1 MKSAVLKNQEQGVV
15 LVTTL
20 MLMLLMSALLA
31 GFSMAVF
38 SDHQFREIDR
48 DKPTAFYTAHAG
60 LEKLTADLGLL
71 FNTNFAPSRAQIDT
85 LVQSPPQFEN
95 TEFQTPT
102 GGSGYQITF
111 PADGNGNPLAT
122 SRTIKDGP
130 YQGLIGLV
138 TPYTIDVTS
147 RTSDG
152 AEVHLQRTLQTVT
165 IPVFQFG
172 TFSDTDLGFHS
183 GAVFN
188 FGGRVHSNGN
198 LYLAG
203 SNTLTLSDKVTSAGE
218 VIRFTLMNGV
228 PTNPNYVA
236 NVNVLKAPGSFRN
249 LQRTEGSLQQNIG
262 SPNNEPLWTNLS
274 IGTYNGNIRSSRT
287 GAKRLDL
294 PLITVG
300 GTPIDI
306 IRRPA
311 TTTEDQDN
319 PTLYNSRYFSM
330 AALRILLSDTA
341 ADLTSLP
348 TVTATQPVQLTNAGL
363 VAAGAWYNAANPPI
377 AESVGNFTTTTTAA
391 LPMGAPN
398 QNHIDVVST
407 AGFASPGQILVNNVL
422 VNCAG
427 PNLPTRFQ
435 NCTGIPN
442 SGAPAPGFP
451 RTVATNYRSVAN
463 TPLIDGFI
471 KIEKQDI
478 NGIWTD
484 VTQEILNLG
493 IAGRNLVGA
502 CAEPNPNAVIRFQRL
517 RDNPV
522 FSACGNGSE
531 NPTDYWPNTLYD
543 TREGNYRDDQ
553 NNANTTVFLGGVM
566 HYVELD
572 VNNLRQWLL
581 GGIGVSGPNSMNI
594 TGYVVYFSDRR
605 GNRNLAGQESGEYG
619 SEDFVNPPL
628 TGGGFPNGQLNSGE
642 DVNANG
648 QLDLYGATPILPP
661 GGGTAPLD
669 INARPQTLLA
679 QSIARINRPLH
690 FRRALKI
697 VNGRTPNIIAPG
709 LAVVAENPIY
719 VQGDYNANNGFGNP
733 HIAASVIGDAVTL
746 LSNSWNDRNSFTSP
760 QNPTNRAATNT
771 FYRMA
776 VIAGSGRAFPNT
788 NGMPANNF
796 GTDGGVHNFLRYLE
810 DWNGRT
816 VNYLGSIAI
825 FYNNRQATGTFKQAV
840 NNNVYLQPATRNY
853 TFDIDFLTPAL
864 LPPRTPVFRDLN
876 TLGFTQ
882 VTAVPD

>member
-1 MKSAVLKNQEQGVV
+1 MKSAILKNPERGIV

-20 MLMLLMSALLA
+20 LIMLLMSALLA

-38 SDHQFREIDR
+38 SDHQFREIDQ
-48 DKPTAFYTAHAG
+48 DKPTSFYAAHAG

-71 FNTNFAPSRAQIDT
+71 FNTNFAPTRAQIDQLLDDHPVFT
-85 LVQSPPQFEN
+85 DTQFL
-95 TEFQTPT
+95 TPT
-102 GGSGYQITF
+102 GASGYQINF
-111 PADGNGNPLAT
+111 PANAQGNPQST

-138 TPYTIDVTS
+138 TPYTIDVTT
-147 RTSDG
+147 RTAGGS
-152 AEVHLQRTLQTVT
+152 EVHLQRTLQTVT

-203 SNTLTLSDKVTSAGE
+203 SNTLTLSDKVTTAGE
-218 VIRFTLMNGV
+218 VIRYTLMNGV
-228 PTNPNYVA
+228 STSPSYAST
-236 NVNVLKAPGSFRN
+236 VNVLRSPGSYRN
-249 LQRTEGSLQQNIG
+249 LARTEGSLQQNIG
-262 SPNNEPLWTNLS
+262 SPPNEPLWTNLS

-311 TTTEDQDN
+311 TATEDQDN
-319 PTLYNSRYFSM
+319 PTLFTSRYFSM

-341 ADLTSLP
+341 ADILALP
-348 TVTATQPVQLTNAGL
+348 TVTNTPPIQLTNAGL
-363 VAAGAWYNAANPPI
+363 GGWYNVANPPI
-377 AESVGNFTTTTTAA
+377 AESGGNAVTATPPA
-391 LPMGAPN
+391 GGTQLAG
-398 QNHIDVVST
+398 QNFLNVVST
-407 AGFASPGQILVNNVL
+407 VGFVMPGQILVNGT
-422 VNCAG
+422 AI
-427 PNLPTRFQ
+427 
-435 NCTGIPN
+435 NCTGTAVGPVRFTGCTPTP
-442 SGAPAPGFP
+442 SAPQNTPV
-451 RTVATNYRSVAN
+451 TTNFRSVAN

-478 NGIWTD
+478 NGVWTD

-493 IAGRNLVGA
+493 IAGRNLAVGG
-502 CAEPNPNAVIRFQRL
+502 CAEPNPDAVIRLQRL
-517 RDNPV
+517 RDAPV

-531 NPTDYWPNTLYD
+531 NPTDYWPNALHD
-543 TREGNYRDDQ
+543 AREGNYRDDQ
-553 NNANTTVFLGGVM
+553 NNASTNVFLGGVM

-572 VNNLRQWLL
+572 VNNLRRWLQ
-581 GGIGVSGPNSMNI
+581 GGIGVSGPNAMNI
-594 TGYVVYFSDRR
+594 TGYVLYFSDRR
-605 GNRNLAGQESGEYG
+605 GNRNGAVETGEYG
-619 SEDFVNPPL
+619 FEDFVNYPL
-628 TGGGFPNGQLNSGE
+628 TGAGLPNNQPDSGE
-642 DVNANG
+642 DVNRNG
-648 QLDLYGATPILPP
+648 QQELYGRNPILPP
-661 GGGTAPLD
+661 GVNTAPLD
-669 INARPQTLLA
+669 LNARPQTVLSA
-679 QSIARINRPLH
+679 AIARVNRPVL

-719 VQGDYNANNGFGNP
+719 VQGDYNASNGFGNP
-733 HIAASVIGDAVTL
+733 HIAASVIGDALTI
-746 LSNSWNDRNSFTSP
+746 LSNNWNDRNSFTSP
-760 QNPTNRAATNT
+760 QDPNGRVATNT
-771 FYRMA
+771 WYRMA
-776 VIAGSGRAFPNT
+776 IIAGSGRAFPNT
-788 NGMPANNF
+788 NGMPSANF

-810 DWNGRT
+810 DWGGRT
-816 VNYLGSIAI
+816 TYYLGSIAI
-825 FYNNRQATGTFKQAV
+825 FFNSRQAVGTFKQADQ
-840 NNNVYLQPATRNY
+840 NNAYIQPATRNY

-882 VTAVPD
+882 VTTVPD